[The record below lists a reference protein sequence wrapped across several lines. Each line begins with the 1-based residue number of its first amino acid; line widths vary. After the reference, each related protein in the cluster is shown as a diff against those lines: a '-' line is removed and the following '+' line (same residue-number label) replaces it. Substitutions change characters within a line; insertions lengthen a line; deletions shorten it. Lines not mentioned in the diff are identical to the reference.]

1 MGWFIGG
8 LAIGLGGAAFL
19 FLRGYMPSLPEPTPE
34 ESRPDP
40 RQERPLV
47 DSQEEEKPRYDFFT
61 VLPEM
66 EVVVPDRELE
76 SQAEPDNAAPAAAAD
91 SAEQFILQAGSFRSA
106 SDAEQMKARLA
117 LLGTVADIQT
127 VTVNDQTWHRVRL
140 GPVDGARAADQLRR
154 QLQDNGIEVLVLKA
168 SG

>member
-1 MGWFIGG
+1 
-8 LAIGLGGAAFL
+8 
-19 FLRGYMPSLPEPTPE
+19 
-34 ESRPDP
+34 
-40 RQERPLV
+40 
-47 DSQEEEKPRYDFFT
+47 
-61 VLPEM
+61 
-66 EVVVPDRELE
+66 
-76 SQAEPDNAAPAAAAD
+76 
-91 SAEQFILQAGSFRSA
+91 
-106 SDAEQMKARLA
+106 MKARLA

>member
-19 FLRGYMPSLPEPTPE
+19 FFRGYMPSLPEPSPE

-47 DSQEEEKPRYDFFT
+47 DSREEEKPRYDFFT

-76 SQAEPDNAAPAAAAD
+76 DQAQPDSATPPASAD
-91 SAEQFILQAGSFRSA
+91 DAEQFILQAGSFRSA

-117 LLGTVADIQT
+117 LLGSVANIQT
-127 VTVNDQTWHRVRL
+127 VKVNDQTWHRVRL
-140 GPVDGARAADQLRR
+140 GPVNGARAADDLRR
-154 QLQDNGIEVLVLKA
+154 QLQNNGIEVLVLKA